1 VVSLY
6 FSPNPYLFSSFPVAL
21 VQVFGGLIFGGG
33 AHVLD
38 YFIVSLLLFF
48 FFIREHSLYSTLY
61 FFSCDQ

>member
-48 FFIREHSLYSTLY
+48 FFIREHSLY
-61 FFSCDQ
+61 